1 MIFDVVKP
9 HKKQKH
15 SKIKNAEPS
24 QKFKEIYQYV
34 ESKYGKE
41 LEKNRIKSII
51 SSVLYIVLFFVAFF
65 VFILLAGLLSELLD
79 DFAIQIS
86 GIISLCIGM
95 FGAYYYTKCNAAY
108 KESFKNNVIK
118 NFVKYINP
126 ALDYYPDGGL
136 NMIDQYKNANF
147 DNEKIINVTTDDYI
161 KGIDNNNVRIEM
173 ANIFA
178 ESKHLDKNIVY
189 EGIFSATQINT
200 HLNNEIKITKN
211 KFILNKDDENV
222 LMDSQEFEKYF
233 DVSSESNILAMQIL
247 THDIMNELVNF
258 YKTYN
263 IDFEILFKDNNIY
276 IRFKTGIMFEVNL
289 LKKSCD
295 IHTLWIYYSI
305 LSFVTNL
312 TIKIN
317 KVLKDVII

>member
-9 HKKQKH
+9 HKKQTH
-15 SKIKNAEPS
+15 SKIKKAEPS
-24 QKFKEIYQYV
+24 QEFKEIYQYI

-65 VFILLAGLLSELLD
+65 LFVLLGGMLLNLIG
-79 DFAIQIS
+79 DFGMAIS
-86 GIISLCIGM
+86 AIISLSIGL
-95 FGAYYYTKCNAAY
+95 FGAYYYTKCNATY

-126 ALDYYPDGGL
+126 TLDYYPDGGL
-136 NMIDQYKNANF
+136 NMVDQYKNANF

-161 KGIDNNNVRIEM
+161 KGVDNNNVRIEM

-189 EGIFSATQINT
+189 EGIFSVTQINT
-200 HLNNEIKITKN
+200 HLNNEIKVTKN
-211 KFILNKDDENV
+211 KFLLNKDNENV
-222 LMDSQEFEKYF
+222 LMDVQEFEKYF
-233 DVSSESNILAMQIL
+233 DVSSGSHILAMQIL
-247 THDIMNELVNF
+247 THDIMDDLVNF
-258 YKTYN
+258 YKSYN

-276 IRFKTGIMFEVNL
+276 IRFKTGIMFEANL

-295 IHTLWIYYSI
+295 INTLWIYYSI
-305 LSFVTNL
+305 LNFVTNL